1 MNIHPLWFL
10 CLLVRLIMIY
20 LIYNFYINNNKY
32 KNIIP
37 ILLIGIGI
45 GFTYQGYYGSNNEKQ
60 ISKVF
65 WHDTRFIHASLYS
78 LSGYYLYNNK
88 LNISLLI
95 LCMDILFSI
104 FYRILFNI

>member
-10 CLLVRLIMIY
+10 CLLVRLTMIY
-20 LIYNFYINNNKY
+20 LIYIFYSNNKY
-32 KNIIP
+32 KNEIP
-37 ILLIGIGI
+37 ILLILIAL
-45 GFTYQGYYGSNNEKQ
+45 GFYYQAYYGSNSTKQ

-88 LNISLLI
+88 LNLSLLI
-95 LCMDILFSI
+95 LFIDILFSI
-104 FYRILFNI
+104 MYRILFNK